1 LVLGEEFIA
10 ERGLRGRKQGE
21 GEGGWVDEEVEGGA
35 KSRGSLI
42 VEGEVVVVF
51 VVVSTSPY
59 ERGRR
64 VEGGEEVVVVV
75 LKGLPV

>member
-1 LVLGEEFIA
+1 M
-10 ERGLRGRKQGE
+10 
-21 GEGGWVDEEVEGGA
+21 DEEVEGGA

>member
-1 LVLGEEFIA
+1 LGEEFIA
-10 ERGLRGRKQGE
+10 ERGLRGRRREGE
-21 GEGGWVDEEVEGGA
+21 GEGGGWVDEEGA

-51 VVVSTSPY
+51 VVCSTSPY

-64 VEGGEEVVVVV
+64 VDGEEEVVVVVVV